1 MWARRS
7 QESVRDRQGREDQL
21 LEKVQALEV
30 AVREK
35 APAIL
40 PPPSSDGA
48 HHPPGDAA
56 AEEGRMGKFPPG
68 EGAAGRVDGARGP
81 AGWGGAEG
89 LVSTHNPPLA
99 DLLERLSGSGGSGGS
114 GEGGGGGGGG
124 GARER
129 ENPIVDLPGAYAS
142 FRQVG
147 P

>member
-1 MWARRS
+1 MRRS

-35 APAIL
+35 ATPEFPEKNRSPPKPPA
-40 PPPSSDGA
+40 PPLTSDGTQ
-48 HHPPGDAA
+48 HPPGDAA
-56 AEEGRMGKFPPG
+56 AGGG
-68 EGAAGRVDGARGP
+68 DGARGP

-89 LVSTHNPPLA
+89 LVSTHNPPLV
-99 DLLERLSGSGGSGGS
+99 DPLERLSGSGGSGES
-114 GEGGGGGGGG
+114 GEGDGGGGGGR
-124 GARER
+124 ARER